1 LNQEAPSETM
11 KGMGHNVEKNRTSNL
26 ARRLIVFLGLLL
38 VSCMVFPQAVQQQ
51 QEPEPARKLKS
62 SVPPEYPELAR
73 RLQLKGTARVSVTV
87 APDGRVTNAKELGG
101 NPVLVDALLRA
112 VKKWKYEPAAK
123 ESVVEVK
130 FEFAP

>member
-1 LNQEAPSETM
+1 M
-11 KGMGHNVEKNRTSNL
+11 RVMGQNVKKNRTRKL
-26 ARRLIVFLGLLL
+26 GRVLVVFLGLLL
-38 VSCMVFPQAVQQQ
+38 LSCLVFPQTVQQQQ
-51 QEPEPARKLKS
+51 QEPESTRKLKS

-73 RLQLKGTARVSVTV
+73 RLNLRGTARVSVTV

-101 NPVLVDALLRA
+101 NPVLVDALIRA

-123 ESVVEVK
+123 ETVVEVK

>member
-1 LNQEAPSETM
+1 M

-51 QEPEPARKLKS
+51 DQEPARKLKS

-101 NPVLVDALLRA
+101 NPVLVEALLRA

-130 FEFAP
+130 FDFAP

>member
-1 LNQEAPSETM
+1 
-11 KGMGHNVEKNRTSNL
+11 VEKHRTRNL
-26 ARRLIVFLGLLL
+26 GRGLAVVLGLLL
-38 VSCMVFPQAVQQQ
+38 LSCWVFPQSVQQQ
-51 QEPEPARKLKS
+51 DQEATRKLKS

-101 NPVLVDALLRA
+101 NPLLVDALLRA

-123 ESVVEVK
+123 ESVIEVK
-130 FEFAP
+130 FDFAP